1 MRVVL
6 QRVTRAS
13 VTVDGPTAVG
23 PIAMDA
29 ASGEAASAEA
39 ASAEAAGP
47 GLRLLGGAADG
58 DDTATARRL
67 AQKCA
72 ELRIFPGDDG
82 RFDRSL
88 LDTGGEALVVSQF
101 TLLADV
107 RRGRRPSFTAAA
119 APEIAAPLFD
129 AFAEALRALGVTV
142 ATGRFGAMM
151 QVQLVNDGPVTII
164 LDSAD
169 LDRPRRS

>member
-13 VTVDGPTAVG
+13 VTVENETVGSTTVGPTTVG
-23 PIAMDA
+23 AI
-29 ASGEAASAEA
+29 
-39 ASAEAAGP
+39 GP
-47 GLRLLGGAADG
+47 GLLLLVGAADG
-58 DDTATARRL
+58 DDDAIARRL
-67 AQKCA
+67 ARKCA

-107 RRGRRPSFTAAA
+107 RKGRRPSFTAAA
-119 APEIAAPLFD
+119 PPEIAAPLCD
-129 AFAEALRALGVTV
+129 AFAEALRALNVPV
-142 ATGRFGAMM
+142 STGRFGAMM
-151 QVQLVNDGPVTII
+151 QVELVNDGPVTII
-164 LDSAD
+164 LDTAN
-169 LDRPRRS
+169 LDRPRRD

>member
-13 VTVDGPTAVG
+13 VTVDGEIVG
-23 PIAMDA
+23 AI
-29 ASGEAASAEA
+29 
-39 ASAEAAGP
+39 GP
-47 GLRLLGGAADG
+47 GLLLLVGAADG
-58 DDTATARRL
+58 DDDAIARRL
-67 AQKCA
+67 ARKCA

-107 RRGRRPSFTAAA
+107 RKGRRPSFPPAAS
-119 APEIAAPLFD
+119 PEIAAPLCD
-129 AFAEALRALGVTV
+129 AFVEALRALNIPV

-151 QVQLVNDGPVTII
+151 QVELVNDGPVTII
-164 LDSAD
+164 LDTAD
-169 LDRPRRS
+169 LDRPRRD